1 MSPLTV
7 ILLVLVALGALAVV
21 TTREPGRQAL
31 LVSLYGLVL
40 AILYVVLEAPD
51 VALSQLVIGAVGL
64 PILILVAMAKVRSS
78 E

>member
-7 ILLVLVALGALAVV
+7 ILLLLVALGALGVV

-40 AILYVVLEAPD
+40 AILYVVLAAPD

-64 PILILVAMAKVRSS
+64 PILILVAMAKARSS